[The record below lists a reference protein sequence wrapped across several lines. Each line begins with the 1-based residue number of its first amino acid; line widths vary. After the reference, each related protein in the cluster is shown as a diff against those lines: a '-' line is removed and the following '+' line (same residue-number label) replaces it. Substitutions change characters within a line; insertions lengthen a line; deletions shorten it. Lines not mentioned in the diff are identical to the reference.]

1 MLIGAWCAEE
11 KILALEKF
19 LVEGRKKLE
28 SATDKAEQQA
38 SHLVQQDQGLKQA
51 FGLLEQKEEELL
63 TSKRRVRS
71 PAKQTA
77 PKRGT

>member
-1 MLIGAWCAEE
+1 MLLALCTDVLSCSLIGAWWCAEE

-51 FGLLEQKEEELL
+51 FSLLQQKEELYYRL
-63 TSKRRVRS
+63 T
-71 PAKQTA
+71 
-77 PKRGT
+77 